1 MSTTDTVVITATGK
15 LDNGE
20 IFYTIPSNKPMSIKL
35 GNSDLPPTL
44 EAILSTMKPGES
56 RKVRVPPEEG
66 YGARQ
71 KSLLQTID
79 NQEMVDRLQPKPGM
93 IISLKAEKDG
103 EIQPIPATVMEVDG
117 SEITIDYN
125 HPLAGHHL
133 NYEVTLLERK

>member
-1 MSTTDTVVITATGK
+1 MPTTDTVVITATGK

-20 IFYTIPSNKPMSIKL
+20 IFYTIPDNKPMSITL

-79 NQEMVDRLQPKPGM
+79 SQEMVDRLQPKPGM

-133 NYEVTLLERK
+133 NYEVTLLERR

>member
-1 MSTTDTVVITATGK
+1 MTTGNTVLIAVTGK

-20 IFYTIPSNKPMSIKL
+20 IFYNVPENKPLSVTL

-44 EAILSTMKPGES
+44 EAVITTMNPGES

-71 KSLLQTID
+71 KNLLQTID
-79 NQEMVDRLQPKPGM
+79 SQEMIDRLNPVPGM

-103 EIQPIPATVMEVDG
+103 ETQSIPATVIKVEESV
-117 SEITIDYN
+117 ITVDYN

-133 NYEVTLLERK
+133 TYDITLLDRK